1 MRRLGASAAQCSDFR
16 SIGGVSAVVWR
27 LTTAAIA
34 AVLVIYGAT
43 CPLRRPAIVPDAL
56 PSRRW
61 VAIACLSLVVIAALV
76 GNVIGVPCR
85 PAASPLRWARISGGN
100 PTWSM
105 TRRVSAPCGCSS
117 NRTIEYSPSGHRETR
132 HAWTMRRPGTS
143 SMLRPVMIP
152 PKQENAPP
160 ARGIDLGGRPAG
172 EFAEAPAVE
181 QRRVDPVGTRLDGD
195 LLPYRIRH
203 RHSLRV
209 GGRPRRA
216 YKRWPQKMINII
228 FCA

>member
-85 PAASPLRWARISGGN
+85 PNPAPIAVADELDARLRGPRLRARAD
-100 PTWSM
+100 T
-105 TRRVSAPCGCSS
+105 
-117 NRTIEYSPSGHRETR
+117 
-132 HAWTMRRPGTS
+132 
-143 SMLRPVMIP
+143 L
-152 PKQENAPP
+152 
-160 ARGIDLGGRPAG
+160 LGG
-172 EFAEAPAVE
+172 
-181 QRRVDPVGTRLDGD
+181 
-195 LLPYRIRH
+195 
-203 RHSLRV
+203 
-209 GGRPRRA
+209 
-216 YKRWPQKMINII
+216 
-228 FCA
+228 